1 MSGAFRTIQVAVSDA
16 QERGGLEITFGNH
29 WHEMIPKVLR
39 VKEIVLRE
47 QVAWGEQGSGKHRSG
62 RGEGAS
68 KADRNRKG
76 GRRKCHK
83 TQRSRHFQEEN

>member
-16 QERGGLEITFGNH
+16 PERGGLEIMFGNH

-47 QVAWGEQGSGKHRSG
+47 QVAWGEQGSG
-62 RGEGAS
+62 
-68 KADRNRKG
+68 
-76 GRRKCHK
+76 
-83 TQRSRHFQEEN
+83 